1 MDKTPTNIVHGH
13 ATEVQ
18 GDALE
23 TKCTRFEC
31 LLMTTKEK
39 EKHPRICCFVETP
52 VVTIA
57 W

>member
-39 EKHPRICCFVETP
+39 ENIREYVVSGKHQL
-52 VVTIA
+52 
-57 W
+57 